1 MEEELEMDENL
12 RLNPEEIDE
21 YITELDKEASLEKY
35 SQELVPGEIATNKQT
50 GETYTVES
58 IDASGVAVVVD
69 QTGTR
74 RKIHKDYLQ
83 RPTASRKIAQDFA
96 GTPAIGMGGTPA
108 QAPGTTPPTAKAPA
122 EESEEAPEE
131 EPEIEVTEPATQIPE
146 STETPIETP
155 AAPEMGTTISQQF
168 LKEIFTDPRIAP
180 LIVELLVE
188 KLTSGQLAE
197 ALPEPVLENMASR
210 GITPQLVKKQGFEII
225 TRLASKLYE

>member
-35 SQELVPGEIATNKQT
+35 SQELAPGEVATNKQT

-58 IDASGVAVVVD
+58 IDTSGVAIVVD

-108 QAPGTTPPTAKAPA
+108 QAPGATPPTAKAPA
-122 EESEEAPEE
+122 EEPEEA
-131 EPEIEVTEPATQIPE
+131 PEIEVTEPAIQIPE
-146 STETPIETP
+146 KTEAPIETP

-168 LKEIFTDPRIAP
+168 LKEIFTDQRIAP
-180 LIVELLVE
+180 LIVELLIE

>member
-21 YITELDKEASLEKY
+21 YITELDKKASLEKY
-35 SQELVPGEIATNKQT
+35 SQELAPGEVATNKQT

-58 IDASGVAVVVD
+58 IDTSGVAVVVD

-108 QAPGTTPPTAKAPA
+108 QAPGATPPAKAPA
-122 EESEEAPEE
+122 EEPEEVLEEA
-131 EPEIEVTEPATQIPE
+131 PEIEVTEPAIQIPE
-146 STETPIETP
+146 ETEAPIETP
-155 AAPEMGTTISQQF
+155 AAPEMGTTINQQF